1 MPNLLTTL
9 HASIK
14 TTIPADT
21 GILISVPSGGTRTFD
36 ELSPAALVGARG
48 AAGQGFN
55 LRGSWAANTA
65 YAAYDVVTYG
75 GSSYTTPTAFTSGAT
90 FSAANWTVLAAQGLP
105 GASGTGTGTVNT
117 GTTGQLAYYA
127 AGGTVL
133 SSLALGTGLSVSSG
147 TLNVAAGGGT
157 AGVSTF
163 NTRAGTIVLTAADV
177 TAATG
182 TGTAAA
188 SALGLGSLSTLNAI
202 PPSPSFTGG
211 VNVSGGLTIGS
222 NGLNVTGGTTIA
234 SGGLSV
240 TGGLSVSTG
249 TVSLP
254 AGAVGLAALA
264 QGAAT
269 LNQVIA
275 WTGTA
280 YAPVTLTGSYT
291 LPVATT
297 TQLGGVKSDNNTVS
311 IATDGTISVAG
322 LSTGALTAAPGGP
335 VSTDFYSIYRS
346 GGTATDYKAPVIT
359 ADGVTMTM
367 SANGVLSVNTVST
380 NALPAGAGLA
390 AGDKVATYSIAG
402 AGDVV
407 YTAAQ
412 ITAYTQSNFQ
422 SWSTAGRLTPAAGRY
437 VQGFNTTLG
446 RFEFWNGT
454 AWNQHNRVSDWSAT
468 ATQLYAGSA
477 TPGVGTPITLGAGLA
492 LTGTTLTASG
502 GGGGSGAPANTPQTI
517 LQYGFSHNTP
527 ESRAACLLPYKPS
540 VDNTLVGFVFGSLSA
555 PTGYSSATATPP
567 AWTNVYNGTPNQ
579 YQGLRVD
586 KTTVNSYT
594 GTKYGPNTGAG
605 NGSCQGV
612 FEANG
617 FTSLTIYPGSC
628 TVSGTSLTATIPATS
643 TTSKVFVVFQHDDP
657 AQNPTSNSA
666 NLVYLTDFGSLGSAF
681 AHGGYMFSI
690 AGSTTAT
697 TATVTLP
704 GAVGFPAY
712 AVFVFTP

>member
-1 MPNLLTTL
+1 VAAWQGLRFTNLVG
-9 HASIK
+9 IK
-14 TTIPADT
+14 IPADNGAT
-21 GILISVPSGGTRTFD
+21 GGYVLPSDLIGTIGTTAGTLAAGNDSRIVGA
-36 ELSPAALVGARG
+36 LQPAAIPA
-48 AAGQGFN
+48 AAGQ
-55 LRGSWAANTA
+55 LL
-65 YAAYDVVTYG
+65 G
-75 GSSYTTPTAFTSGAT
+75 GS
-90 FSAANWTVLAAQGLP
+90 
-105 GASGTGTGTVNT
+105 
-117 GTTGQLAYYA
+117 
-127 AGGTVL
+127 
-133 SSLALGTGLSVSSG
+133 
-147 TLNVAAGGGT
+147 GT
-157 AGVSTF
+157 AGQAISLTLGYGFSVANGVLNFSSAATF
-163 NTRAGTIVLTAADV
+163 TFGTIAPAMDGAAAVGVATTAARSDHV
-177 TAATG
+177 HPTDTSRAPTA
-182 TGTAAA
+182 
-188 SALGLGSLSTLNAI
+188 
-202 PPSPSFTGG
+202 SPSFTGG

-264 QGAAT
+264 QGSAT

-311 IATDGTISVAG
+311 IASDGTLSVVG
-322 LSTGALTAAPGGP
+322 TTIGALTAAPGGP
-335 VSTDFYSIYRS
+335 VSTDFYSIFRS
-346 GGTATDYKAPVIT
+346 GGATTDYKAPVIT

-390 AGDKVATYSIAG
+390 AGDKIATYSIAG

-412 ITAYTQSNFQ
+412 ITAYIQSNFQ

-437 VQGFNTTLG
+437 VQGFNATLG

-454 AWNQHNRVSDWSAT
+454 VWNQHNRVSDWSAT

-477 TPGVGTPITLGAGLA
+477 TPGVGTPITLGTNLS
-492 LTGTTLTASG
+492 LTGTTLNAAGG

-527 ESRAACLLPYKPS
+527 ESRGACLLPYNPS
-540 VDNTLVGFVFGSLSA
+540 VGNALVGFVFGSLNA

-567 AWTNVYNGTPNQ
+567 TWTNVYNGTPNQ

-586 KTTVNSYT
+586 RTTVNSYT

-617 FTSLTIYPGSC
+617 FTSIAIYPGSC

-666 NLVYLTDFGSLGSAF
+666 NLTYLTDFGSLGSAF

-697 TATVTLP
+697 TATITLP